1 MFIAARRAHTWR
13 MTQKEN
19 VSTGTERLQRL
30 RVLVVDDSPAVI
42 KSLCAWLETQSRLKI
57 VGVAH
62 NGQEALDAA
71 RTTHPDLVLMDLE
84 IPVLSG
90 LHATETL
97 KREFP
102 EMKVAIISTHA
113 SEMWSQTSLKCG
125 AVAFLAK
132 QRIPQELPP
141 LLAQLFP
148 PK

>member
-1 MFIAARRAHTWR
+1 MFFAAACVHTGR
-13 MTQKEN
+13 MTQN
-19 VSTGTERLQRL
+19 DGPSTGTERLQRI
-30 RVLVVDDSPAVI
+30 RVLVADDSTAVI
-42 KSLCAWLETQSRLKI
+42 KSLCAWLETQTRLKV

-62 NGQEALDAA
+62 DGQTALEAA
-71 RTTHPDLVLMDLE
+71 RTAQPDLVLMDLE
-84 IPVLSG
+84 MPVISG

-97 KREFP
+97 KRELP
-102 EMKVAIISTHA
+102 DMKVAIISTHA

-148 PK
+148 TQ

>member
-1 MFIAARRAHTWR
+1 
-13 MTQKEN
+13 MTQN
-19 VSTGTERLQRL
+19 DGPSTGTERLPRI
-30 RVLVVDDSPAVI
+30 RVLVADDSAAVI
-42 KSLCAWLETQSRLKI
+42 KSLCAWLETQTRLKV
-57 VGVAH
+57 VGVARD
-62 NGQEALDAA
+62 GQAALEAA
-71 RTTHPDLVLMDLE
+71 RTAQPDLVLMDLE
-84 IPVLSG
+84 MPVLSG

-102 EMKVAIISTHA
+102 DMKVAIISTHA

-148 PK
+148 TK